1 MIGGGTNLS
10 VQHDNVLNVSV
21 LYVIL
26 DARILANAAHRDT
39 VGAVA
44 VDVGDEDVGG
54 VGLGGE
60 AVVANVNPGVANGQA
75 VHVVG
80 IPAVGVLGQVLVG
93 GQVLDDNVVVDDVLG
108 GHNEVSPDRR
118 AGESDTLNEEVGGV
132 LCIEEDWSEV
142 GVVRVLFFVSYHL
155 GIKAFCKMLTRTSS
169 PANPSYHFCPLPL
182 RVPVPKILIFLP
194 PHCQKEILFWNG

>member
-1 MIGGGTNLS
+1 VTNLS
-10 VQHDNVLNVSV
+10 VQHDDVLDVGV

-26 DARILANAAHRDT
+26 DALILANAAHGDT

-80 IPAVGVLGQVLVG
+80 IPAVGVLGKVLVG
-93 GQVLDDNVVVDDVLG
+93 GQVLNDNVIVDNILG
-108 GHNEVSPDRR
+108 GHNEVGPDRR
-118 AGESDTLNEEVGGV
+118 AGESYTLNEEVGGV
-132 LCIEEDWSEV
+132 LCIEEDGSEV
-142 GVVRVLFFVSYHL
+142 GVIGVLPFISYHS
-155 GIKAFCKMLTRTSS
+155 GIKTFCNNLQG
-169 PANPSYHFCPLPL
+169 L
-182 RVPVPKILIFLP
+182 RVQQIHRTTSVRY
-194 PHCQKEILFWNG
+194 H